1 MGQALVAIK
10 SLVGMAAPRARTAR
24 ATTLE
29 PKSPNRARS
38 VARRGKRGISSIEG
52 LFVGIKE
59 ICFGKRIR
67 TEDEQQEK
75 ISPLPGIPILGL
87 DALASAAYGPEA
99 ALTVL
104 LPLGVA
110 APAYIG
116 PITLLIILL
125 LFAVAMSY
133 RQTIAAYPQGGG
145 SFTVAKENLGQL
157 PGLLA
162 ASALSIDYVLN
173 VAVAISAGVGALVS
187 AIPSLLPYTL
197 SICMGILAVLT
208 IVNLRGVRSAGIVF
222 MVPTYAF
229 LLCLGITIVI
239 GIARTLYGHPVPV
252 VRPLV
257 RNSAHA
263 ATAWLLIRAFAS
275 GCTALT
281 GIEAVSNAVPIFR
294 EPAIVLAKRTLSII
308 MIMLAVL
315 LAGVAFLSHS
325 YGISAT
331 PQGQPGYQSILSQI
345 VSVVAG
351 RGIFYYVSM
360 SAILMVLALSANTSF
375 ADFPRVWR
383 ILALNEFL
391 PSGFAHRGR
400 RLVYGSGI
408 LILTILSGTVL
419 VAFGG
424 ITDRLIPLFA
434 VGAFTAFTLSQLG
447 MVVHWYR
454 LRGPHFIRSLVLN
467 AVGGLATAATLI
479 VITVSKFTEG
489 AWLTIVVIPP
499 LVLMFL
505 SVRKRY
511 KKIEDEAADAGP
523 LDTAGTSAP
532 IIVIPIK
539 RLDRIARKA
548 LRLALALSEDIY
560 VVQILAEHVD
570 NEDLSSRWADVVE
583 KPFQK
588 IGHRAPQLVVLKSS
602 YREFYD
608 PLLGYV
614 RGLASDHN
622 DRTIAVVVPELV
634 QREWYHLLIPHRAT
648 LIKQLLLLKGGPQI
662 VIVDAPWYLRGE
674 RPRKRQIW
682 SQNKG

>member
-1 MGQALVAIK
+1 MDLKAI
-10 SLVGMAAPRARTAR
+10 L
-24 ATTLE
+24 
-29 PKSPNRARS
+29 
-38 VARRGKRGISSIEG
+38 
-52 LFVGIKE
+52 
-59 ICFGKRIR
+59 FGKRIR

-110 APAYIG
+110 ATAYIG

-125 LFAVAMSY
+125 LVVVSISY

-187 AIPSLLPYTL
+187 AIPVLLPYTL
-197 SICMGILAVLT
+197 SLCMVILAVLT
-208 IVNLRGVRSAGIVF
+208 IVNLRGVRSAGVIF
-222 MVPTYAF
+222 MFPTYVF

-239 GIARTLYGHPVPV
+239 GIVRTLYGHPVPV
-252 VRPLV
+252 RPPVRD
-257 RNSAHA
+257 SAHA

-281 GIEAVSNAVPIFR
+281 GIEAVSNAVPIFQK
-294 EPAIVLAKRTLSII
+294 PTVILARRTLSII
-308 MIMLAVL
+308 MILLAAL
-315 LAGVAFLSHS
+315 LAGVAFLSYS

-331 PQGQPGYQSILSQI
+331 PQGQPGYQSILSQV

-375 ADFPRVWR
+375 ADFPRVCR
-383 ILALNEFL
+383 ILALNEYL
-391 PSGFAHRGR
+391 PAGFAHRGR
-400 RLVYGSGI
+400 RLVYSNGI

-419 VAFGG
+419 IAFGG

-447 MVVHWYR
+447 MVVHWHR
-454 LRGPHFIRSLVLN
+454 LRGAHFIRSLVLN
-467 AVGGLATAATLI
+467 ALGGLATAATLI
-479 VITVSKFTEG
+479 IITVSKFMEG

-505 SVRKRY
+505 SARKRY
-511 KKIEDEAADAGP
+511 RKIEGEAAEAGP
-523 LDTAGTSAP
+523 LDTTGTSAP
-532 IIVIPIK
+532 IIVIPIR

-548 LRLALALSEDIY
+548 LRLALTLSDDIY
-560 VVQILAEHVD
+560 VAQVLVEEID
-570 NEDLSSRWADVVE
+570 NENLSGRWADVVQ

-588 IGHRAPQLVVLKSS
+588 IGHRVPQLIVLKSS
-602 YREFYD
+602 YREFFD
-608 PLLGYV
+608 PLLDYV
-614 RGLASDHN
+614 RKLASDHP
-622 DRTIAVVVPELV
+622 DRSIAVVVPELV
-634 QREWYHLLIPHRAT
+634 QREWYHFFIPHRAT
-648 LIKQLLLLKGGPQI
+648 LIKELLLLKGGPQI
-662 VIVDAPWYLRGE
+662 VIVDVPWYLRE
-674 RPRKRQIW
+674 EKPKKWQTQR
-682 SQNKG
+682 QNKE

>member
-1 MGQALVAIK
+1 MDL
-10 SLVGMAAPRARTAR
+10 
-24 ATTLE
+24 
-29 PKSPNRARS
+29 
-38 VARRGKRGISSIEG
+38 
-52 LFVGIKE
+52 KE
-59 ICFGKRIR
+59 ILFGKPIR

-104 LPLGVA
+104 LPLGVLA
-110 APAYIG
+110 TAYIG

-125 LFAVAMSY
+125 LVVVSISY

-187 AIPSLLPYTL
+187 AIPILLPYTL
-197 SICMGILAVLT
+197 SLCMVILAVLT
-208 IVNLRGVRSAGIVF
+208 IVNLRGVRSAGVIF
-222 MVPTYAF
+222 MFPTYLF
-229 LLCLGITIVI
+229 VLCLGITIVI
-239 GIARTLYGHPVPV
+239 GIVRTLYSNGHPVPIV
-252 VRPLV
+252 PPLV
-257 RNSAHA
+257 RDSTHT

-281 GIEAVSNAVPIFR
+281 GVEAVSNAVPIFQK
-294 EPAIVLAKRTLSII
+294 PTVILARRTLSII
-308 MIMLAVL
+308 MTMLAVL
-315 LAGVAFLSHS
+315 LAGIAFLSHS
-325 YGISAT
+325 YGISAA

-345 VSVVAG
+345 VGAVAG
-351 RGIFYYVSM
+351 RGTFYYVSM

-375 ADFPRVWR
+375 ADFPRVCR

-391 PSGFAHRGR
+391 PAGFARRGR
-400 RLVYGSGI
+400 RLVYSNGI
-408 LILTILSGTVL
+408 LILTIVSGALL

-467 AVGGLATAATLI
+467 ASGALATAATLI
-479 VITVSKFTEG
+479 IIAISKFTEG

-505 SVRKRY
+505 SIRKRY
-511 KKIEDEAADAGP
+511 KKIERETAEDGP
-523 LDTAGTSAP
+523 LDTTGASAP
-532 IIVIPIK
+532 IIVIPIE

-560 VVQILAEHVD
+560 VVQVLVEQIHI
-570 NEDLSSRWADVVE
+570 EDLSNKWADLVE
-583 KPFQK
+583 KPSQK
-588 IGHRAPQLVVLKSS
+588 IGHRAPQLIVLKSS
-602 YREFYD
+602 YREFFD
-608 PLLGYV
+608 PLLGYI
-614 RGLASDHN
+614 RRLASDHP
-622 DRTIAVVVPELV
+622 DRSIAVIVPELV
-634 QREWYHLLIPHRAT
+634 QRKWYHFLIPHRAT
-648 LIKQLLLLKGGPQI
+648 LIKQVLLLKGGPQI
-662 VIVDAPWYLRGE
+662 VIVDVPWYLRE
-674 RPRKRQIW
+674 EKPKKKQTHR
-682 SQNKG
+682 QNKA

>member
-1 MGQALVAIK
+1 MGL
-10 SLVGMAAPRARTAR
+10 
-24 ATTLE
+24 
-29 PKSPNRARS
+29 
-38 VARRGKRGISSIEG
+38 
-52 LFVGIKE
+52 KE

-67 TEDEQQEK
+67 TEDEEQEE
-75 ISPLPGIPILGL
+75 ITPLPGIPILGL

-99 ALTVL
+99 ALAVL
-104 LPLGVA
+104 LPLGVV

-125 LFAVAMSY
+125 LFAVSMSY

-197 SICMGILAVLT
+197 SLCILILAVLT
-208 IVNLRGVRSAGIVF
+208 IVNLRGVRSAGVVF
-222 MVPTYAF
+222 MIPTYAF

-239 GIARTLYGHPVPV
+239 GIVRTLLHGHPVPV

-257 RNSAHA
+257 RSSAHA

-294 EPAIVLAKRTLSII
+294 KPAIVLAKRTLSII

-315 LAGVAFLSHS
+315 LAGVAFLSYR
-325 YGISAT
+325 YGITAT

-400 RLVYGSGI
+400 RLVYSSGI

-434 VGAFTAFTLSQLG
+434 VGAFTAFTLSQFG

-467 AVGGLATAATLI
+467 TVGGLATAATLI

-505 SVRKRY
+505 AIRKRY
-511 KKIEDEAADAGP
+511 KKIEEEAAEAGP

-560 VVQILAEHVD
+560 VVQILVEQID
-570 NEDLSSRWADVVE
+570 NEGLSGRWADVVE

-588 IGHRAPQLVVLKSS
+588 IGHRAPQLIVLKSS

-614 RGLASDHN
+614 RRLASDHH
-622 DRTIAVVVPELV
+622 DRTIAVVVPELI
-634 QREWYHLLIPHRAT
+634 QREWYHFFIPHRAT

-674 RPRKRQIW
+674 RPRKGRAGR
-682 SQNKG
+682 QNKG

>member
-1 MGQALVAIK
+1 MDLKAI
-10 SLVGMAAPRARTAR
+10 L
-24 ATTLE
+24 
-29 PKSPNRARS
+29 
-38 VARRGKRGISSIEG
+38 
-52 LFVGIKE
+52 
-59 ICFGKRIR
+59 FGKRIR

-110 APAYIG
+110 ATAYIS
-116 PITLLIILL
+116 PITLVIILL
-125 LFAVAMSY
+125 LVVVSISY

-187 AIPSLLPYTL
+187 AIPFLLPYTL
-197 SICMGILAVLT
+197 SLCMVILAVLT
-208 IVNLRGVRSAGIVF
+208 IVNLRGVRSAGVIF
-222 MVPTYAF
+222 MFPTYVF

-239 GIARTLYGHPVPV
+239 GIVRTLYGHPVPV
-252 VRPLV
+252 VRPPV
-257 RNSAHA
+257 RDSAHA

-281 GIEAVSNAVPIFR
+281 GIEAVSNAVPIFQK
-294 EPAIVLAKRTLSII
+294 PAVILARRTLSII
-308 MIMLAVL
+308 MILLAVL
-315 LAGVAFLSHS
+315 LAGVAFLSYS

-375 ADFPRVWR
+375 ADFPRVCR
-383 ILALNEFL
+383 ILALNEYL
-391 PSGFAHRGR
+391 PAGFAHRGR
-400 RLVYGSGI
+400 RLVYSNGI

-434 VGAFTAFTLSQLG
+434 VGAFMAFTLSQLG
-447 MVVHWYR
+447 MVVHWHR

-467 AVGGLATAATLI
+467 ALGGLATAATLI
-479 VITVSKFTEG
+479 IITISKFMEG

-499 LVLMFL
+499 LVLMFF

-511 KKIEDEAADAGP
+511 RKIEGEAAKAGP
-523 LDTAGTSAP
+523 LDTTGTSAP
-532 IIVIPIK
+532 IIVIPIR

-548 LRLALALSEDIY
+548 LRLALTLSDDIY
-560 VVQILAEHVD
+560 VAQIFVEEID
-570 NEDLSSRWADVVE
+570 NETLSSTWADVVE

-588 IGHRAPQLVVLKSS
+588 IGHRAPQLIVLKSS
-602 YREFYD
+602 YREFFD

-614 RGLASDHN
+614 RKLASDHP
-622 DRTIAVVVPELV
+622 DRSIAVVVPELV
-634 QREWYHLLIPHRAT
+634 QREWYHFFIPHRAT
-648 LIKQLLLLKGGPQI
+648 LIKELLLLKGGPQI
-662 VIVDAPWYLRGE
+662 VIVDVPWYLRE
-674 RPRKRQIW
+674 EKLKKRQAQR
-682 SQNKG
+682 QNKG

>member
-1 MGQALVAIK
+1 MNLREAL
-10 SLVGMAAPRARTAR
+10 
-24 ATTLE
+24 
-29 PKSPNRARS
+29 
-38 VARRGKRGISSIEG
+38 
-52 LFVGIKE
+52 
-59 ICFGKRIR
+59 FGKRIR

-110 APAYIG
+110 APAYIV
-116 PITLLIILL
+116 PITLVIILL
-125 LFAVAMSY
+125 LFAVSLSY

-187 AIPSLLPYTL
+187 AIPFLLPYTL
-197 SICMGILAVLT
+197 WLCLVILAVLT
-208 IVNLRGVRSAGIVF
+208 IVNLRGVRSAGVAF
-222 MVPTYAF
+222 MFPTYVF
-229 LLCLGITIVI
+229 LLCLGITIAV
-239 GIARTLYGHPVPV
+239 GIVRTLYGHPVPI
-252 VRPLV
+252 VRPIV
-257 RNSAHA
+257 RDSAHA

-281 GIEAVSNAVPIFR
+281 GIEAVSNAVPIFQK
-294 EPAIVLAKRTLSII
+294 PAIILARRTLSMI

-315 LAGVAFLSHS
+315 LAGVAFLSYS

-345 VSVVAG
+345 IGVVAG

-360 SAILMVLALSANTSF
+360 SAILLVLALSANTSF

-391 PSGFAHRGR
+391 PAGFAHRGR
-400 RLVYGSGI
+400 RLVYSSGI
-408 LILTILSGTVL
+408 LILTVLSGTVL

-447 MVVHWYR
+447 MVVHWHR
-454 LRGPHFIRSLVLN
+454 VRGPRYIRSLVLN

-479 VITVSKFTEG
+479 IITVSKFTEG
-489 AWLTIVVIPP
+489 AWLTIIVVPP
-499 LVLMFL
+499 LVLMFF

-511 KKIEDEAADAGP
+511 RKIEREAAEAGP
-523 LDTAGTSAP
+523 LDTTGTAAP

-539 RLDRIARKA
+539 RLDRISRKA
-548 LRLALALSEDIY
+548 LRLALTLSEDIH
-560 VVQILAEHVD
+560 VVQILAEHTND
-570 NEDLSSRWADVVE
+570 ESLASGWADIVE

-588 IGHRAPQLVVLKSS
+588 IGHRAPQLIVLTSS
-602 YREFYD
+602 YREFFD
-608 PLLGYV
+608 PLLDYV
-614 RGLASDHN
+614 RGLASDHH

-634 QREWYHLLIPHRAT
+634 QREWYHFFIPHRAT
-648 LIKQLLLLKGGPQI
+648 LIKELLLLKGGPQI
-662 VIVDAPWYLRGE
+662 VIVDAPWYLRE
-674 RPRKRQIW
+674 EKSKKRQT
-682 SQNKG
+682 QH